1 MGYLTQYTLKVWDP
15 LTLEEIEDQAS
26 IIGNFTQAV
35 GYAIDSNG
43 DCNDSVKWY
52 DWETDTREFSK
63 NNPNY
68 IFFLTGIGEET
79 GDLWQAYFFDG
90 KVQKVEARIEYDPF
104 DLALL
109 K

>member
-35 GYAIDSNG
+35 NYAIDSEG
-43 DCNDSVKWY
+43 YTLDCVKWY
-52 DWETDTREFSK
+52 DWEADTREFSK
-63 NNPNY
+63 NNPSY
-68 IFFLTGIGEET
+68 IFFLSGVGEET
-79 GDLWQAYFFDG
+79 GDMWRAYFFNG
-90 KVQKVEARIEYDPF
+90 KAQIVGARIEYDPF
-104 DLALL
+104 DLAEL

>member
-1 MGYLTQYTLKVWDP
+1 MGYQTQYTLKALDP
-15 LTLEEIEDQAS
+15 LTMEEIEDQAS

-35 GYAIDSNG
+35 EYAIDSNG
-43 DCNDSVKWY
+43 DCIDSVTWY

-63 NNPNY
+63 NNPSY
-68 IFFLTGIGEET
+68 IFFLSGIGEET
-79 GDLWQAYFFDG
+79 GDMWRAYFFNG
-90 KVQKVEARIEYDPF
+90 KAQIIGARIEYDPF